1 LLTCYDEALKLD
13 LRTADLARQHFGG
26 VVSRLWRI
34 LRSLFH
40 EVMGFLFLAMSAW
53 GAIWIARV
61 APQFNGD
68 GETLFKIVL
77 VGVFVL
83 MMGAFGVS
91 SFWRARRIT
100 RGK

>member
-1 LLTCYDEALKLD
+1 VKFD
-13 LRTADLARQHFGG
+13 LRTADLARRHFGD
-26 VVSRLWRI
+26 SLARIWRI

-40 EVMGFLFLAMSAW
+40 EVMGFLFLVMAAW
-53 GAIWIARV
+53 GAIWILRTV
-61 APQFNGD
+61 PRFDGD

-83 MMGAFGVS
+83 MMGSFGVT

>member
-1 LLTCYDEALKLD
+1 MKLN

-26 VVSRLWRI
+26 VVVRLWRV

-40 EVMGFLFLAMSAW
+40 EVMGFLFLAMAVW
-53 GAIWIARV
+53 GVIWILRV
-61 APQFNGD
+61 APQFKGD
-68 GETLFKIVL
+68 GEMLFKIVL

>member
-1 LLTCYDEALKLD
+1 MKLD

-26 VVSRLWRI
+26 VAMRLWRI

-40 EVMGFLFLAMSAW
+40 EVMGFLFLAMAVW
-53 GAIWIARV
+53 GVIWILRV
-61 APQFNGD
+61 TPRFNGD
-68 GETLFKIVL
+68 SETLFKILL
-77 VGVFVL
+77 VGAFVL

>member
-1 LLTCYDEALKLD
+1 MKLD

-26 VVSRLWRI
+26 VVSRIWRV

-40 EVMGFLFLAMSAW
+40 EVMGFLFLAMAAW
-53 GAIWIARV
+53 GLIWIMRAW
-61 APQFNGD
+61 PQFQGD

-77 VGVFVL
+77 VGAFVL
-83 MMGAFGVS
+83 MMGSFGIS
-91 SFWRARRIT
+91 SFWRARRIS